1 MSFNKFFLRKNFL
14 KKRNLYSKSNII
26 DKSKIIKDKLFE
38 KFNFNNYKIIHTYIS
53 YKKEV
58 NTWLII
64 EKIMNDYSHC
74 NIIVPKCYKYNQLQ
88 HFELKNSLLLPNR
101 YGILEPFESR
111 KYNRID
117 EIDLVIVPLLAF
129 DLDGNRVG
137 YGKGYYDRFL
147 ENCENVK
154 KVGIC
159 FERPVSKILDTNKYD
174 VKLDYCITPE
184 KIYCFE

>member
-1 MSFNKFFLRKNFL
+1 MKNILKKYFL
-14 KKRNLYSKSNII
+14 KKRNLYTERDII
-26 DKSKIIKDKLFE
+26 DKSKIIKEKLFE

-74 NIIVPKCYKYNQLQ
+74 NIIVPKCYKSNQLQ

-101 YGILEPFESR
+101 YGILEPYKSR

-117 EIDLVIVPLLAF
+117 GIDLVIVPLLAF

-147 ENCENVK
+147 EYCENVK

-159 FERPVSKILDTNKYD
+159 FERPVSKILDTNEYD